1 MTEDNARFEPIEG
14 EAEFETMA
22 PETVLYWDP
31 VTGHSSA
38 YFRTQKYLKVDG
50 VIRGDVPGIPT
61 GGISLD
67 ITNNLHQLYGEGL
80 LDPITGVPVD
90 NVSVGGLMVLIK
102 RAFDRRAN
110 EYFAEAA
117 DPNETEPEPEEDP
130 SP

>member
-1 MTEDNARFEPIEG
+1 MTEDNARFEPIVG

-31 VTGHSSA
+31 VTDQSSA

-80 LDPITGVPVD
+80 TDPVTGAPLD

-102 RAFDRRAN
+102 RAFDKRAN
-110 EYFAEAA
+110 EYFTEAA
-117 DPNETEPEPEEDP
+117 DPIETEPEEDP